1 MTMIDRKLL
10 KKESVGPLMAV
21 LRDSGS
27 RIIAPQSVG
36 SAPGAWYRELGPED
50 ELDLEHLTTL
60 SPKSAF
66 LPMVEEILRFRN
78 EGKRIVIDDCKIQA
92 QPTVIFGS
100 RPCDTRA
107 LHALDAV
114 FLRQPEDMFFREKRA
129 ATTVITFSCAAA
141 DPDCFC
147 TSVGGGPRDPE
158 GSDLLVTGIGNDCW
172 LVEVWT
178 LKGKQVVELAPHL
191 FQPAGE
197 VETECLVAKVPVRF
211 SLDDVRK
218 HLPVLFNDEEFW
230 REQSLA
236 CLGCSSCAFVCPNC
250 SCFDIQDEAD
260 LKGGS
265 RLRCW
270 DSCGQK
276 LFTLHASG
284 HNPRGGQSQRWRQR
298 VMHKFSYLPEK
309 EGLIG
314 CVGCG
319 RCSRACP
326 ADMNLV
332 ERLTA
337 IAEARV

>member
-10 KKESVGPLMAV
+10 RKESIQPLLKA
-21 LRDSGS
+21 LRESGR
-27 RIIAPQSVG
+27 RIIAPQRAG
-36 SAPGAWYRELGPED
+36 SAAGAWYRDLGPED
-50 ELDLEHLTTL
+50 HIELEHLTVA
-60 SPKSAF
+60 SSKSGL

-78 EGKRIVIDDCKIQA
+78 DGKSTAIEGGKVQP

-100 RPCDTRA
+100 RPCDARA
-107 LHALDAV
+107 LRALDAV
-114 FLRQPEDMFFREKRA
+114 FLHEPEDVFFRERRA
-129 ATTVITFSCAAA
+129 ATTLITFSCQTA

-147 TSVGGGPRDPE
+147 TSVGGGPGDPE
-158 GSDLLVTGIGNDCW
+158 GSDLLLTSVGDGRC
-172 LVEVWT
+172 LVEIFSA
-178 LKGKQVVELAPHL
+178 KGSQVIECAPRL
-191 FQPAGE
+191 FESAGE
-197 VETECLVAKVPVRF
+197 IDKQALLASVPVRF
-211 SLDDVRK
+211 SLADVQAR
-218 HLPVLFNDEEFW
+218 LPRLFNDEEFW

-236 CLGCSSCAFVCPNC
+236 CLGCSTCAFVCPNC

-284 HNPRGGQSQRWRQR
+284 HNPRSVQSQRWRQR
-298 VMHKFSYLPEK
+298 IMHKFSYLPEK
-309 EGLIG
+309 EGLVG

-326 ADMNLV
+326 ADMNLL
-332 ERLTA
+332 ERLTS
-337 IAEARV
+337 IAEAQV

>member
-1 MTMIDRKLL
+1 MTMDDRKLL
-10 KKESVGPLMAV
+10 KKQSIQPLLQALRESGRRV
-21 LRDSGS
+21 
-27 RIIAPQSVG
+27 IAPQRVD
-36 SAPGAWYRELGPED
+36 SASGTWYRELGPED
-50 ELDLEHLTTL
+50 QVDLEHTTVT
-60 SPKSAF
+60 SAKTAF

-78 EGKRIVIDDCKIQA
+78 EGKRVVIEDGKVGA
-92 QPTVIFGS
+92 RPTIIFGS

-114 FLRQPEDMFFREKRA
+114 FLHEPEDLFFQERRA
-129 ATTVITFSCAAA
+129 ATTVITFSCEKA

-147 TSVGGGPRDPE
+147 TSVSGGPKDPE
-158 GSDLLVTGIGNDCW
+158 GSDVLLTRIAEDRF
-172 LVEVWT
+172 LVEVLT
-178 LKGKQVVELAPHL
+178 PKGKQVVELAPHL
-191 FQPAGE
+191 FEAAGQ
-197 VETECLVAKVPVRF
+197 VYTEAFVASVPVRF
-211 SLDDVRK
+211 ALADVRK
-218 HLPVLFNDEEFW
+218 RLPALFNDEEFW

-236 CLGCSSCAFVCPNC
+236 CLGCSTCAFVCPNC

-284 HNPRGGQSQRWRQR
+284 HNPRSVQSQRWRQR
-298 VMHKFSYLPEK
+298 IMHKFSYLYEK
-309 EGLIG
+309 EGMAG

-326 ADMNLV
+326 ADMNLI

-337 IAEARV
+337 VAEARV

>member
-10 KKESVGPLMAV
+10 KKESIQPFLNA
-21 LRDSGS
+21 LRESGR
-27 RIIAPQSVG
+27 RIIAPQRSG
-36 SAPGAWYRELGPED
+36 SAAGTRWRELGPED
-50 ELDLEHLTTL
+50 QIDLEQRTAL

-66 LPMVEEILRFRN
+66 LPMAEEILRYRN
-78 EGKRIVIDDCKIQA
+78 EGKRIVMEGSKIQV

-107 LHALDAV
+107 LHSLDAV
-114 FLRQPEDMFFREKRA
+114 FLGEPEDLFFRERRK
-129 ATTVITFSCAAA
+129 ATTVITFSCESA

-147 TSVGGGPRDPE
+147 TSVSGGPRDPE
-158 GSDLLVTGIGNDCW
+158 GSDLLLTRIADDRF
-172 LVEVWT
+172 LVEVLT
-178 LKGKQVVELAPHL
+178 EKGKQVAELVPHL
-191 FQPAGE
+191 FEPAGE
-197 VETECLVAKVPVRF
+197 VDAEAFVASVPVRF
-211 SLDDVRK
+211 SLVDVRK
-218 HLPVLFNDEEFW
+218 RLQGLFNDEEFW

-236 CLGCSSCAFVCPNC
+236 CLGCSTCAFVCPNC

-284 HNPRGGQSQRWRQR
+284 HNPRSVQSQRWRQR
-298 VMHKFSYLPEK
+298 IMHKFSYLPEK
-309 EGLIG
+309 DGMVG

-326 ADMNLV
+326 ADMNLL

-337 IAEARV
+337 IAEAEA

>member
-1 MTMIDRKLL
+1 MTMDRKLL
-10 KKESVGPLMAV
+10 KKQSIQPLLKALRESG
-21 LRDSGS
+21 R
-27 RIIAPQSVG
+27 RIIAPQRSG
-36 SAPGAWYRELGPED
+36 SAPGAWYRDLGPED
-50 ELDLEHLTTL
+50 ELDLEHLTVL

-78 EGKRIVIDDCKIQA
+78 EGKQILIDDSEIQA
-92 QPTVIFGS
+92 KPTVIFGS

-114 FLRQPEDMFFREKRA
+114 FLHEPEDVFFRERRA
-129 ATTVITFSCAAA
+129 ATTMVTFSCQVA

-147 TSVGGGPRDPE
+147 TSVGGGPGDPE
-158 GSDLLVTGIGNDCW
+158 GSDLLLSSVGGDRF
-172 LVEVWT
+172 LVDVLT
-178 LKGKQVVELAPHL
+178 PKGKQVVELAPHL
-191 FQPAGE
+191 FEPTGE
-197 VETECLVAKVPVRF
+197 GETEAVVASVPVRF
-211 SLDDVRK
+211 SVSDVRK
-218 HLPVLFNDEEFW
+218 RLPDLFNDEEFW

-236 CLGCSSCAFVCPNC
+236 CLGCSTCAFVCPNC

-260 LKGGS
+260 LKCGS

-284 HNPRGGQSQRWRQR
+284 HNPRSVQSQRWRQR
-298 VMHKFSYLPEK
+298 IMHKFSYFHQK
-309 EGLIG
+309 EGMVG

-326 ADMNLV
+326 ADMNLL